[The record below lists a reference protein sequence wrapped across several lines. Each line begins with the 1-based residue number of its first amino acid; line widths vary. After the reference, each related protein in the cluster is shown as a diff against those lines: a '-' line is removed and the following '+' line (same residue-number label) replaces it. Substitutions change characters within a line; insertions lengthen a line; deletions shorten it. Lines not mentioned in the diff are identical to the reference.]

1 MRKSLR
7 NILIVAAVC
16 VLPLT
21 FYARTAPVPAPEPQS
36 GDQDSLVRLISAD
49 SLQLLEVNGKSCRRV
64 VGRPARFLHNN
75 TYLLCD
81 TAIWNV
87 DDQLIN
93 AMGQVKIIQDRTEL
107 RSDKLNYY
115 VDRDLAEFRGSVV
128 ILTDKD
134 NNTLKTRFLDYN
146 TKDSVAV
153 FRNGAS
159 MRDKDG
165 QIIESMSGSY
175 DSKIKTFTFSE
186 DVNMYTDSV
195 FVKTTWLKYE
205 SDLSLA
211 TFGYNT
217 HAWKDGDMLSSNA
230 GTYDRSAEN
239 FFFNRDVH
247 VMTDTQEGWC
257 DSLYFNRTTMD
268 VTMLGNAQV
277 SDTTRSVHALAGRMD
292 YVDSLSEVT
301 LTRQPAVVA
310 EVDDENGRDSVW
322 VGAEQLRYWTVPKCD
337 LDSMELVLS
346 TERLKSIAVDPVSE
360 LRRQAAEAAA
370 KAAEEAAANDPN
382 NAANAAKRKA
392 EYDKQTEAKGTGRT
406 KVEKPARISF
416 SKPSPADTI
425 AVAADTGAAT
435 DTVAVGEA
443 ADGSD
448 VEDVSI
454 VDAVEAADTVVGDVA
469 ADVVAVE
476 ESVVKAPAAAGV
488 SAVAAEAEDM
498 PVRAAEIGGEAEDI
512 PEFTELKM
520 ATDSLA
526 VATDSL
532 TLAADS
538 LAAPKDTTK
547 IGFMSAMGKVKIY
560 RSTMQVTCDSLRYC
574 DLDSLARL
582 YREPKIWNEENH
594 QYISD
599 SVYVV
604 IRNNAMEKANLMS
617 NAFIHVQEDSIHYDQ
632 IRSAEMVAYFDKEGQ
647 LSRFDALGGALA
659 LFYIEENDALATV
672 NKKDA
677 KMLSAV
683 FKDGTIQRIYYFQE
697 VKSDAYP
704 VVQMT
709 KEDQTI
715 KGFAWTPQDR
725 PKSRYD
731 ITGLGFRNSQ
741 RKRYEAV
748 PQPRFYQTDI
758 YFPGYI
764 ADVHRQ
770 LQVRDSLKAVRARQR
785 ELERLQAEENA
796 AREAADSLAKAD
808 SLAIADSLGIA
819 GSPAKNDS
827 LAIADSLSTVDFPAT
842 VDVPADSLANAADS
856 LGLGA
861 VSDSLAAAQPD
872 EREMRRQQKLA
883 EKAEAKRLRDEAR
896 EARWAEQDAKDAL
909 RQARKD
915 AKKAEALRRKKAR
928 ALRAAEQEK
937 SREAVLLQKYLL
949 KMEKAKAR
957 KEAKALKSETPA
969 S

>member
-93 AMGQVKIIQDRTEL
+93 AMGRVKIIQDRTEL

-230 GTYDRSAEN
+230 GTYDRSREN

-346 TERLKSIAVDPVSE
+346 AERLKSIAVDPVSE

-392 EYDKQTEAKGTGRT
+392 EYDKQTEAKGTGRA

-416 SKPSPADTI
+416 SKPSPADTVAVEDP
-425 AVAADTGAAT
+425 AVAADS
-435 DTVAVGEA
+435 
-443 ADGSD
+443 SD
-448 VEDVSI
+448 VEDLS
-454 VDAVEAADTVVGDVA
+454 VEAADAADTVA
-469 ADVVAVE
+469 AGEPAVE
-476 ESVVKAPAAAGV
+476 ELAVESPAAAGV
-488 SAVAAEAEDM
+488 SAVAADVEDMPVRDVEIAAEAEDM

-512 PEFTELKM
+512 PELTELKM

-526 VATDSL
+526 VAMDSL
-532 TLAADS
+532 AVAADS

-560 RSTMQVTCDSLRYC
+560 RRTMQVTCDSLRYC

-808 SLAIADSLGIA
+808 SLAIADSLALADSLGLA

-827 LAIADSLSTVDFPAT
+827 LAIADSLAT
-842 VDVPADSLANAADS
+842 VDVPADSLANA
-856 LGLGA
+856 
-861 VSDSLAAAQPD
+861 SDSLAAAQPD

>member
-64 VGRPARFLHNN
+64 VGKPARFLHNN

-93 AMGQVKIIQDRTEL
+93 AMGRVKIIQDRTEL

-230 GTYDRSAEN
+230 GTYDRSREN

-346 TERLKSIAVDPVSE
+346 AERLKSIAVDPVSE

-416 SKPSPADTI
+416 SKPSPADT
-425 AVAADTGAAT
+425 VAAT
-435 DTVAVGEA
+435 DTVAVVADTIAVEDPAVA

-454 VDAVEAADTVVGDVA
+454 VDAVEAADTVAADVV

-476 ESVVKAPAAAGV
+476 ESAVEAPAAAGV
-488 SAVAAEAEDM
+488 SAVAAET
-498 PVRAAEIGGEAEDI
+498 EDI

-532 TLAADS
+532 TVAADS

-560 RSTMQVTCDSLRYC
+560 RRTMQVTCDSLRYC

-808 SLAIADSLGIA
+808 SLAIADSLALADSLGIA

-827 LAIADSLSTVDFPAT
+827 LAIADSLAT
-842 VDVPADSLANAADS
+842 VDVPADSLANA
-856 LGLGA
+856 
-861 VSDSLAAAQPD
+861 SDSLAAAQPD

>member
-64 VGRPARFLHNN
+64 VGKPARFLHNN

-93 AMGQVKIIQDRTEL
+93 AMGRVKIIQDRTEL

-230 GTYDRSAEN
+230 GTYDRSREN

-346 TERLKSIAVDPVSE
+346 AERLKSIAVDPVSE

-416 SKPSPADTI
+416 SKPSPADTV
-425 AVAADTGAAT
+425 AVAADTIAVE
-435 DTVAVGEA
+435 DPTVA
-443 ADGSD
+443 ADSSV
-448 VEDVSI
+448 VEDFS
-454 VDAVEAADTVVGDVA
+454 VEAADAADTVA

-476 ESVVKAPAAAGV
+476 ESAVESPAAAGV
-488 SAVAAEAEDM
+488 SAVAAET
-498 PVRAAEIGGEAEDI
+498 EDI

-526 VATDSL
+526 VAADSL
-532 TLAADS
+532 TVAADS

-808 SLAIADSLGIA
+808 SLAIADSLALADSLGIA

-827 LAIADSLSTVDFPAT
+827 LAIADSLAT
-842 VDVPADSLANAADS
+842 VDAPADSLTN
-856 LGLGA
+856 

>member
-64 VGRPARFLHNN
+64 VGKPARFLHNN

-93 AMGQVKIIQDRTEL
+93 AMGRVKIIQDRTEL

-230 GTYDRSAEN
+230 GTYDRSREN

-346 TERLKSIAVDPVSE
+346 AERLKSIAVDPVSE

-416 SKPSPADTI
+416 SKPSPADT
-425 AVAADTGAAT
+425 VAAT
-435 DTVAVGEA
+435 DTVAVVADTIAVEDPAVA

-454 VDAVEAADTVVGDVA
+454 VDAVEAADTVA

-476 ESVVKAPAAAGV
+476 ESVVEAPAAVGV

-512 PEFTELKM
+512 PEFTELKT

-532 TLAADS
+532 AVAADS

-560 RSTMQVTCDSLRYC
+560 RRTMQVTCDSLRYC

-808 SLAIADSLGIA
+808 SLAIADSLALADSLGLA

-827 LAIADSLSTVDFPAT
+827 LAIADSLAT
-842 VDVPADSLANAADS
+842 VDAPADSLTN
-856 LGLGA
+856 

>member
-93 AMGQVKIIQDRTEL
+93 AMGRVKIIQDRTEL

-346 TERLKSIAVDPVSE
+346 AERLKSIAVDPVSE

-416 SKPSPADTI
+416 SKPSPADTV
-425 AVAADTGAAT
+425 AVAT
-435 DTVAVGEA
+435 DTVAVREA

-454 VDAVEAADTVVGDVA
+454 VEAGEAADT
-469 ADVVAVE
+469 
-476 ESVVKAPAAAGV
+476 
-488 SAVAAEAEDM
+488 VAAEAEDM
-498 PVRAAEIGGEAEDI
+498 PVRAAEIGGETEDI

-520 ATDSLA
+520 ATESLA

-532 TLAADS
+532 AVAADS

-827 LAIADSLSTVDFPAT
+827 LAIADSLATVDF
-842 VDVPADSLANAADS
+842 PADSLANA
-856 LGLGA
+856 
-861 VSDSLAAAQPD
+861 SDSLAAAQPD

-928 ALRAAEQEK
+928 ALRAAKQEK

>member
-64 VGRPARFLHNN
+64 VGKPARFLHNN

-93 AMGQVKIIQDRTEL
+93 AMGRVKIIQDRTEL

-230 GTYDRSAEN
+230 GTYDRSREN

-346 TERLKSIAVDPVSE
+346 AERLKSIAVDPVSE

-416 SKPSPADTI
+416 SKPSPADT
-425 AVAADTGAAT
+425 VAAT
-435 DTVAVGEA
+435 DTVAVVADTIAVEEA

-454 VDAVEAADTVVGDVA
+454 VDAVEAADTVA
-469 ADVVAVE
+469 ADV
-476 ESVVKAPAAAGV
+476 
-488 SAVAAEAEDM
+488 EDM

-532 TLAADS
+532 TVAADS

-560 RSTMQVTCDSLRYC
+560 RRTMQVTCDSLRYC

-808 SLAIADSLGIA
+808 SLAISDSLGRTDSLGIA

-827 LAIADSLSTVDFPAT
+827 LAIADSLAT
-842 VDVPADSLANAADS
+842 VDAPADSLTN
-856 LGLGA
+856 

>member
-93 AMGQVKIIQDRTEL
+93 AMGRVKIIQDRTEL

-230 GTYDRSAEN
+230 GTYDRSREN

-292 YVDSLSEVT
+292 YVDSLAELT

-346 TERLKSIAVDPVSE
+346 AERLKSIAVDPVSE

-416 SKPSPADTI
+416 SKPSPADTV
-425 AVAADTGAAT
+425 AVAA

-443 ADGSD
+443 ADSSD
-448 VEDVSI
+448 VEDVSV
-454 VDAVEAADTVVGDVA
+454 VDAVEAADTV
-469 ADVVAVE
+469 
-476 ESVVKAPAAAGV
+476 
-488 SAVAAEAEDM
+488 AAETEDM

-532 TLAADS
+532 TVAADS

-808 SLAIADSLGIA
+808 SLGIADSLAIADSLGIA

-827 LAIADSLSTVDFPAT
+827 LAIADSLAT
-842 VDVPADSLANAADS
+842 VDAPADSLTN
-856 LGLGA
+856 

>member
-93 AMGQVKIIQDRTEL
+93 AMGRVKIIQDRTEL

-217 HAWKDGDMLSSNA
+217 HAGKDGDMLSSNA

-346 TERLKSIAVDPVSE
+346 AERLKSIAVDPVSE

-406 KVEKPARISF
+406 KVEKPARISS
-416 SKPSPADTI
+416 SKPSPADTV
-425 AVAADTGAAT
+425 AFAADTI
-435 DTVAVGEA
+435 AVEDPAVA

-454 VDAVEAADTVVGDVA
+454 VDAVEAADTVA

-476 ESVVKAPAAAGV
+476 ESVVEAPAAVGV
-488 SAVAAEAEDM
+488 SAVAADVEDM
-498 PVRAAEIGGEAEDI
+498 PVWAAEIGG
-512 PEFTELKM
+512 
-520 ATDSLA
+520 
-526 VATDSL
+526 
-532 TLAADS
+532 
-538 LAAPKDTTK
+538 
-547 IGFMSAMGKVKIY
+547 
-560 RSTMQVTCDSLRYC
+560 
-574 DLDSLARL
+574 
-582 YREPKIWNEENH
+582 
-594 QYISD
+594 
-599 SVYVV
+599 
-604 IRNNAMEKANLMS
+604 
-617 NAFIHVQEDSIHYDQ
+617 
-632 IRSAEMVAYFDKEGQ
+632 
-647 LSRFDALGGALA
+647 
-659 LFYIEENDALATV
+659 
-672 NKKDA
+672 
-677 KMLSAV
+677 
-683 FKDGTIQRIYYFQE
+683 
-697 VKSDAYP
+697 
-704 VVQMT
+704 
-709 KEDQTI
+709 
-715 KGFAWTPQDR
+715 
-725 PKSRYD
+725 
-731 ITGLGFRNSQ
+731 
-741 RKRYEAV
+741 
-748 PQPRFYQTDI
+748 
-758 YFPGYI
+758 
-764 ADVHRQ
+764 
-770 LQVRDSLKAVRARQR
+770 
-785 ELERLQAEENA
+785 
-796 AREAADSLAKAD
+796 
-808 SLAIADSLGIA
+808 
-819 GSPAKNDS
+819 
-827 LAIADSLSTVDFPAT
+827 
-842 VDVPADSLANAADS
+842 
-856 LGLGA
+856 
-861 VSDSLAAAQPD
+861 
-872 EREMRRQQKLA
+872 
-883 EKAEAKRLRDEAR
+883 
-896 EARWAEQDAKDAL
+896 
-909 RQARKD
+909 
-915 AKKAEALRRKKAR
+915 
-928 ALRAAEQEK
+928 
-937 SREAVLLQKYLL
+937 
-949 KMEKAKAR
+949 
-957 KEAKALKSETPA
+957 
-969 S
+969 

>member
-93 AMGQVKIIQDRTEL
+93 AMGRVKIIQDRTEL

-346 TERLKSIAVDPVSE
+346 AERLKSIAVDPVSE

-416 SKPSPADTI
+416 SKPSPADTV
-425 AVAADTGAAT
+425 AVAADTVAVVADTIAVAT

-448 VEDVSI
+448 VEDVS
-454 VDAVEAADTVVGDVA
+454 VVEAVEAADTVA
-469 ADVVAVE
+469 
-476 ESVVKAPAAAGV
+476 S
-488 SAVAAEAEDM
+488 EAEDM

-532 TLAADS
+532 TVAADS

-808 SLAIADSLGIA
+808 SLAIADSLGLADSLGIA

-827 LAIADSLSTVDFPAT
+827 LAIADSLAT
-842 VDVPADSLANAADS
+842 VDVPADSLANAA
-856 LGLGA
+856 
-861 VSDSLAAAQPD
+861 DSLAAAQPD

>member
-346 TERLKSIAVDPVSE
+346 AERLKSIAVDPVSE

-416 SKPSPADTI
+416 SKPSPADTV
-425 AVAADTGAAT
+425 AVAADT
-435 DTVAVGEA
+435 VAVREA

-454 VDAVEAADTVVGDVA
+454 VEAGEAADT
-469 ADVVAVE
+469 
-476 ESVVKAPAAAGV
+476 
-488 SAVAAEAEDM
+488 VAAEAEDM

-683 FKDGTIQRIYYFQE
+683 FKDGTIQRICYFQE

-808 SLAIADSLGIA
+808 SLAIADSLGLVDSLGIA

-827 LAIADSLSTVDFPAT
+827 LAIADSLSTVDA
-842 VDVPADSLANAADS
+842 PADSLTN
-856 LGLGA
+856 

>member
-93 AMGQVKIIQDRTEL
+93 AMGRVKIIQDRTEL

-217 HAWKDGDMLSSNA
+217 HAWKDGDMLSANA
-230 GTYDRSAEN
+230 GTYDRSREN

-247 VMTDTQEGWC
+247 VMTDIQEGWC

-346 TERLKSIAVDPVSE
+346 AERLKSIAVDPVSE

-416 SKPSPADTI
+416 SKPSPADTVAVVADTI
-425 AVAADTGAAT
+425 AVEDPTVAADSSVVE
-435 DTVAVGEA
+435 DFSVEA
-443 ADGSD
+443 AD
-448 VEDVSI
+448 
-454 VDAVEAADTVVGDVA
+454 AADTVV
-469 ADVVAVE
+469 ADVEDTRLALANVDGHMADKAVLCVVGAQGHCVRIAVLNAQVNIGHGAVE
-476 ESVVKAPAAAGV
+476 GSRIGVARFLPLFDQSAG
-488 SAVAAEAEDM
+488 
-498 PVRAAEIGGEAEDI
+498 
-512 PEFTELKM
+512 
-520 ATDSLA
+520 
-526 VATDSL
+526 
-532 TLAADS
+532 
-538 LAAPKDTTK
+538 
-547 IGFMSAMGKVKIY
+547 
-560 RSTMQVTCDSLRYC
+560 
-574 DLDSLARL
+574 
-582 YREPKIWNEENH
+582 EPKH
-594 QYISD
+594 VSGL
-599 SVYVV
+599 SLVA
-604 IRNNAMEKANLMS
+604 RNLFLESRCILG
-617 NAFIHVQEDSIHYDQ
+617 Q
-632 IRSAEMVAYFDKEGQ
+632 DK
-647 LSRFDALGGALA
+647 
-659 LFYIEENDALATV
+659 
-672 NKKDA
+672 
-677 KMLSAV
+677 
-683 FKDGTIQRIYYFQE
+683 
-697 VKSDAYP
+697 
-704 VVQMT
+704 
-709 KEDQTI
+709 
-715 KGFAWTPQDR
+715 
-725 PKSRYD
+725 
-731 ITGLGFRNSQ
+731 FRT
-741 RKRYEAV
+741 A
-748 PQPRFYQTDI
+748 
-758 YFPGYI
+758 
-764 ADVHRQ
+764 
-770 LQVRDSLKAVRARQR
+770 
-785 ELERLQAEENA
+785 
-796 AREAADSLAKAD
+796 
-808 SLAIADSLGIA
+808 LAIAD
-819 GSPAKNDS
+819 
-827 LAIADSLSTVDFPAT
+827 
-842 VDVPADSLANAADS
+842 
-856 LGLGA
+856 
-861 VSDSLAAAQPD
+861 
-872 EREMRRQQKLA
+872 
-883 EKAEAKRLRDEAR
+883 
-896 EARWAEQDAKDAL
+896 
-909 RQARKD
+909 
-915 AKKAEALRRKKAR
+915 
-928 ALRAAEQEK
+928 
-937 SREAVLLQKYLL
+937 
-949 KMEKAKAR
+949 
-957 KEAKALKSETPA
+957 
-969 S
+969 

>member
-93 AMGQVKIIQDRTEL
+93 AMGRVKIIQDRTEL

-217 HAWKDGDMLSSNA
+217 HAWKDGDMLSANA
-230 GTYDRSAEN
+230 GTYDRSREN

-247 VMTDTQEGWC
+247 VMTDIQEGWC

-292 YVDSLSEVT
+292 YVDSLAELT

-346 TERLKSIAVDPVSE
+346 AERLKSIAVDPVSE

-416 SKPSPADTI
+416 SKPSAADTV
-425 AVAADTGAAT
+425 AVAA

-443 ADGSD
+443 ADTIADEDPAVAADSSD
-448 VEDVSI
+448 VEDFS
-454 VDAVEAADTVVGDVA
+454 VEAADA
-469 ADVVAVE
+469 ADTVA
-476 ESVVKAPAAAGV
+476 S
-488 SAVAAEAEDM
+488 EAEDM

-532 TLAADS
+532 TVAADS

-547 IGFMSAMGKVKIY
+547 IGFMSAIGKVKIY
-560 RSTMQVTCDSLRYC
+560 RRTMQVTCDSLRYC

-785 ELERLQAEENA
+785 ELERRQAEENA
-796 AREAADSLAKAD
+796 AREAADSLAKAN
-808 SLAIADSLGIA
+808 SLAIADSLGLVDSLGLA

-827 LAIADSLSTVDFPAT
+827 LAIADSLAT
-842 VDVPADSLANAADS
+842 VDVPADSLANAA
-856 LGLGA
+856 
-861 VSDSLAAAQPD
+861 DSLAAAQPD

>member
-93 AMGQVKIIQDRTEL
+93 AMGRVKIIQDRTEL

-346 TERLKSIAVDPVSE
+346 AERLKSIAVDPVSE

-392 EYDKQTEAKGTGRT
+392 EYDKQTEAKGTGRA

-416 SKPSPADTI
+416 SKPSPADTA
-425 AVAADTGAAT
+425 AVAADT
-435 DTVAVGEA
+435 VAVREA
-443 ADGSD
+443 ADSSD

-454 VDAVEAADTVVGDVA
+454 VEAGEAADT
-469 ADVVAVE
+469 
-476 ESVVKAPAAAGV
+476 
-488 SAVAAEAEDM
+488 VAAEAEDM

-532 TLAADS
+532 TVAADS

-808 SLAIADSLGIA
+808 SLAIADSLALADSLGIA

-827 LAIADSLSTVDFPAT
+827 LAIADSLAT
-842 VDVPADSLANAADS
+842 VDAPADSLTN
-856 LGLGA
+856 

>member
-93 AMGQVKIIQDRTEL
+93 AMGRVKIIQDRTEL

-292 YVDSLSEVT
+292 YVDSLAELT

-346 TERLKSIAVDPVSE
+346 AERLKSIAVDPVSE

-416 SKPSPADTI
+416 SKPSPADTV
-425 AVAADTGAAT
+425 AVAT
-435 DTVAVGEA
+435 DTVAVREA

-454 VDAVEAADTVVGDVA
+454 VEAGEAADT
-469 ADVVAVE
+469 
-476 ESVVKAPAAAGV
+476 
-488 SAVAAEAEDM
+488 VAAEAEDM

-526 VATDSL
+526 VAT
-532 TLAADS
+532 DS

-827 LAIADSLSTVDFPAT
+827 LAIADSLAT
-842 VDVPADSLANAADS
+842 VDAPADSLTN
-856 LGLGA
+856 

>member
-93 AMGQVKIIQDRTEL
+93 AMGRVKIIQDRTEL

-217 HAWKDGDMLSSNA
+217 HAWKDGDMLSANA
-230 GTYDRSAEN
+230 GTYDRSREN

-247 VMTDTQEGWC
+247 VMTDIQEGWC

-292 YVDSLSEVT
+292 YVDSLAELT

-346 TERLKSIAVDPVSE
+346 AERLKSIAVDPVSE

-416 SKPSPADTI
+416 SKPSAADTV
-425 AVAADTGAAT
+425 AVAA

-443 ADGSD
+443 ADTIADEDPAVAADSSD
-448 VEDVSI
+448 VEDFS
-454 VDAVEAADTVVGDVA
+454 VEAADA
-469 ADVVAVE
+469 ADTVA
-476 ESVVKAPAAAGV
+476 S
-488 SAVAAEAEDM
+488 EAEDM
-498 PVRAAEIGGEAEDI
+498 PVRAAEIGGETEDI

-526 VATDSL
+526 VVTDSL
-532 TLAADS
+532 TVAADS

-547 IGFMSAMGKVKIY
+547 IGFMSAIGKVKIY
-560 RSTMQVTCDSLRYC
+560 RRTMQVTCDSLRYC

-785 ELERLQAEENA
+785 ELERRQAEENA
-796 AREAADSLAKAD
+796 AREAADSLAKAN
-808 SLAIADSLGIA
+808 SLAIADSLGLVDSLGLA

-827 LAIADSLSTVDFPAT
+827 LAIADSLAT
-842 VDVPADSLANAADS
+842 VDVPADSLANAA
-856 LGLGA
+856 
-861 VSDSLAAAQPD
+861 DSLAAAQPD

>member
-93 AMGQVKIIQDRTEL
+93 AMGRVKIIQDRTEL

-292 YVDSLSEVT
+292 YVDSLAELT
-301 LTRQPAVVA
+301 LTRQPAVVS

-346 TERLKSIAVDPVSE
+346 AERLKSIAVDPVSE

-416 SKPSPADTI
+416 SKPSPADTV
-425 AVAADTGAAT
+425 AVAA

-443 ADGSD
+443 ADSSD
-448 VEDVSI
+448 VEDVS
-454 VDAVEAADTVVGDVA
+454 VVEAVEAADTL
-469 ADVVAVE
+469 
-476 ESVVKAPAAAGV
+476 
-488 SAVAAEAEDM
+488 AAEAEDM

-532 TLAADS
+532 AVAADS

-808 SLAIADSLGIA
+808 SLAIADSLGLVDSLGIA

-827 LAIADSLSTVDFPAT
+827 LAIADSLAT
-842 VDVPADSLANAADS
+842 VDAPADSLTN
-856 LGLGA
+856 

-915 AKKAEALRRKKAR
+915 AKKAEVLRRKKAR

>member
-93 AMGQVKIIQDRTEL
+93 AMGRVKIIQDRTEL

-230 GTYDRSAEN
+230 GTYDRSREN

-346 TERLKSIAVDPVSE
+346 ADRLKSIAVDPVSE

-416 SKPSPADTI
+416 SKPSAADTVAFAADTI
-425 AVAADTGAAT
+425 AVEDP
-435 DTVAVGEA
+435 AVA

-454 VDAVEAADTVVGDVA
+454 VEAGEAAETEA

-476 ESVVKAPAAAGV
+476 EPAVGESVVRAPAAAGV
-488 SAVAAEAEDM
+488 SALASEAEDM

-532 TLAADS
+532 TVAADS

-808 SLAIADSLGIA
+808 SLGLA

-827 LAIADSLSTVDFPAT
+827 LAIADSLAT
-842 VDVPADSLANAADS
+842 VDVPADSLANAA
-856 LGLGA
+856 
-861 VSDSLAAAQPD
+861 DSLAAAQPD

>member
-93 AMGQVKIIQDRTEL
+93 AMGRVKIIQDRTEL

-346 TERLKSIAVDPVSE
+346 AERLKSIAVDPVSE

-416 SKPSPADTI
+416 SKPSAADTV
-425 AVAADTGAAT
+425 AVAADT
-435 DTVAVGEA
+435 VAVREA
-443 ADGSD
+443 ADISD

-454 VDAVEAADTVVGDVA
+454 VDAVEAADT
-469 ADVVAVE
+469 
-476 ESVVKAPAAAGV
+476 
-488 SAVAAEAEDM
+488 VAAEAEDM

-532 TLAADS
+532 AVAADS

-547 IGFMSAMGKVKIY
+547 IGFMSAIGKVKIY
-560 RSTMQVTCDSLRYC
+560 RRTMQVTCDSLRYC

-677 KMLSAV
+677 KMLSAI

-808 SLAIADSLGIA
+808 SLA
-819 GSPAKNDS
+819 
-827 LAIADSLSTVDFPAT
+827 T
-842 VDVPADSLANAADS
+842 VDVPADSLANA
-856 LGLGA
+856 
-861 VSDSLAAAQPD
+861 SDSLAAAQPD

-937 SREAVLLQKYLL
+937 SREAVLLQKYLR

>member
-1 MRKSLR
+1 
-7 NILIVAAVC
+7 
-16 VLPLT
+16 
-21 FYARTAPVPAPEPQS
+21 
-36 GDQDSLVRLISAD
+36 
-49 SLQLLEVNGKSCRRV
+49 
-64 VGRPARFLHNN
+64 
-75 TYLLCD
+75 
-81 TAIWNV
+81 
-87 DDQLIN
+87 
-93 AMGQVKIIQDRTEL
+93 
-107 RSDKLNYY
+107 
-115 VDRDLAEFRGSVV
+115 
-128 ILTDKD
+128 
-134 NNTLKTRFLDYN
+134 
-146 TKDSVAV
+146 
-153 FRNGAS
+153 
-159 MRDKDG
+159 
-165 QIIESMSGSY
+165 
-175 DSKIKTFTFSE
+175 
-186 DVNMYTDSV
+186 
-195 FVKTTWLKYE
+195 
-205 SDLSLA
+205 
-211 TFGYNT
+211 
-217 HAWKDGDMLSSNA
+217 
-230 GTYDRSAEN
+230 
-239 FFFNRDVH
+239 
-247 VMTDTQEGWC
+247 
-257 DSLYFNRTTMD
+257 
-268 VTMLGNAQV
+268 
-277 SDTTRSVHALAGRMD
+277 
-292 YVDSLSEVT
+292 
-301 LTRQPAVVA
+301 
-310 EVDDENGRDSVW
+310 
-322 VGAEQLRYWTVPKCD
+322 
-337 LDSMELVLS
+337 
-346 TERLKSIAVDPVSE
+346 
-360 LRRQAAEAAA
+360 
-370 KAAEEAAANDPN
+370 
-382 NAANAAKRKA
+382 
-392 EYDKQTEAKGTGRT
+392 
-406 KVEKPARISF
+406 
-416 SKPSPADTI
+416 
-425 AVAADTGAAT
+425 
-435 DTVAVGEA
+435 
-443 ADGSD
+443 
-448 VEDVSI
+448 
-454 VDAVEAADTVVGDVA
+454 
-469 ADVVAVE
+469 
-476 ESVVKAPAAAGV
+476 
-488 SAVAAEAEDM
+488 
-498 PVRAAEIGGEAEDI
+498 
-512 PEFTELKM
+512 M

-532 TLAADS
+532 TVAADS
-538 LAAPKDTTK
+538 LAVPKDTTK

-827 LAIADSLSTVDFPAT
+827 LAIADSLAT
-842 VDVPADSLANAADS
+842 VDVPADSLANA
-856 LGLGA
+856 
-861 VSDSLAAAQPD
+861 SDSLAAAQPD

>member
-93 AMGQVKIIQDRTEL
+93 AMGRVKIIQDRTEL

-346 TERLKSIAVDPVSE
+346 AERLKSIAVDPVSE

-416 SKPSPADTI
+416 SKPSAADTVAVVANTI
-425 AVAADTGAAT
+425 AVAT

-454 VDAVEAADTVVGDVA
+454 VDAVEAADTVVGDV
-469 ADVVAVE
+469 
-476 ESVVKAPAAAGV
+476 
-488 SAVAAEAEDM
+488 EDM
-498 PVRAAEIGGEAEDI
+498 PVRAAEIGGEAEEI

-532 TLAADS
+532 TVAADS

-547 IGFMSAMGKVKIY
+547 IGFMSAIGKVKIY

-808 SLAIADSLGIA
+808 SLAIADSLGLVDSLGIA

-827 LAIADSLSTVDFPAT
+827 LAIADSLAT
-842 VDVPADSLANAADS
+842 VDVPADSLANA
-856 LGLGA
+856 
-861 VSDSLAAAQPD
+861 SDSLAAAQPD

>member
-93 AMGQVKIIQDRTEL
+93 AMGRVKIIQDRTEL

-346 TERLKSIAVDPVSE
+346 AERLKSIAVDPVSE

-416 SKPSPADTI
+416 SKPSPADTV
-425 AVAADTGAAT
+425 AVAADTVAAT

-454 VDAVEAADTVVGDVA
+454 VDAVEAADTVA

-476 ESVVKAPAAAGV
+476 ESAVEAPAAAGV

-532 TLAADS
+532 
-538 LAAPKDTTK
+538 AAPKDTTK

-560 RSTMQVTCDSLRYC
+560 RRTMQVTCDSLRYC

-808 SLAIADSLGIA
+808 SLAIADSLGLVDSLGLA

-827 LAIADSLSTVDFPAT
+827 LAIADSLAT
-842 VDVPADSLANAADS
+842 VDVPADSLANAA
-856 LGLGA
+856 
-861 VSDSLAAAQPD
+861 DSLAAAQPD

-937 SREAVLLQKYLL
+937 SREAVLLQKYLR

>member
-93 AMGQVKIIQDRTEL
+93 AMGRVKIIQDRTEL

-346 TERLKSIAVDPVSE
+346 AERLKSIAVDPVSE

-416 SKPSPADTI
+416 AKPSPADTV
-425 AVAADTGAAT
+425 AVVA
-435 DTVAVGEA
+435 DTVAFGEA
-443 ADGSD
+443 ADSSD

-454 VDAVEAADTVVGDVA
+454 VEAGEAAETEA

-476 ESVVKAPAAAGV
+476 EPAVGESAVESPAAAGV
-488 SAVAAEAEDM
+488 SALAAEAEDM

-532 TLAADS
+532 AVAADS

-808 SLAIADSLGIA
+808 SLAIADSLGLVDSLAIADSLGIA

-827 LAIADSLSTVDFPAT
+827 LAIADSLAT
-842 VDVPADSLANAADS
+842 VDVPADSLANAA
-856 LGLGA
+856 
-861 VSDSLAAAQPD
+861 DSLAAAQPD

-957 KEAKALKSETPA
+957 KEAKALKSESPA

>member
-64 VGRPARFLHNN
+64 VGKPARFLHNN

-93 AMGQVKIIQDRTEL
+93 AMGRVKIIQDRTEL

-230 GTYDRSAEN
+230 GTYDRSREN

-346 TERLKSIAVDPVSE
+346 AERLKSIAVDPVSE

-425 AVAADTGAAT
+425 AVAADTVAAT

-448 VEDVSI
+448 VEDVS
-454 VDAVEAADTVVGDVA
+454 VVEAVEAADTVA

-476 ESVVKAPAAAGV
+476 ESAVESPAAAGV
-488 SAVAAEAEDM
+488 SAVAAET
-498 PVRAAEIGGEAEDI
+498 EDI

-532 TLAADS
+532 TVAADSLTVAADS

-808 SLAIADSLGIA
+808 SLAIADSLALADSLGIA

-827 LAIADSLSTVDFPAT
+827 LAIADSLAT
-842 VDVPADSLANAADS
+842 VDAPADSLTN
-856 LGLGA
+856 

-909 RQARKD
+909 KQARKD

>member
-93 AMGQVKIIQDRTEL
+93 AMGRVKIIQDRTEL

-230 GTYDRSAEN
+230 GTYDRSREN

-346 TERLKSIAVDPVSE
+346 AERLKSIAVDPVSE

-392 EYDKQTEAKGTGRT
+392 EYDKLTEAKGTGRA

-416 SKPSPADTI
+416 SKPSPADTV
-425 AVAADTGAAT
+425 AFAADTI
-435 DTVAVGEA
+435 AVEDPAVA

-454 VDAVEAADTVVGDVA
+454 VEAGEAADSSDVE
-469 ADVVAVE
+469 DV
-476 ESVVKAPAAAGV
+476 SVVEAGE
-488 SAVAAEAEDM
+488 AAEAEDM

-532 TLAADS
+532 TVAADS

-808 SLAIADSLGIA
+808 SLAIADSLALADSLGLA

-827 LAIADSLSTVDFPAT
+827 LAIADSLAT
-842 VDVPADSLANAADS
+842 VDAPADSLTN
-856 LGLGA
+856 

>member
-346 TERLKSIAVDPVSE
+346 AERLKSIAVDPVSE

-416 SKPSPADTI
+416 SKPSPADTVAVVADTI
-425 AVAADTGAAT
+425 AVEA
-435 DTVAVGEA
+435 GEA

-454 VDAVEAADTVVGDVA
+454 VDAVEAADTVA

-476 ESVVKAPAAAGV
+476 ESAVRAPAAAGV
-488 SAVAAEAEDM
+488 SLVASETEDM

-532 TLAADS
+532 TVAADS

-560 RSTMQVTCDSLRYC
+560 RRTMQVTCDSLRYC

-808 SLAIADSLGIA
+808 SLGIA

-827 LAIADSLSTVDFPAT
+827 LAIADSLAT

>member
-64 VGRPARFLHNN
+64 VGKPARFLHNN

-93 AMGQVKIIQDRTEL
+93 AMGRVKIIQDRTEL

-230 GTYDRSAEN
+230 GTYDRSREN

-346 TERLKSIAVDPVSE
+346 AERLKSIAVDPVSE

-416 SKPSPADTI
+416 SKPSPADTV
-425 AVAADTGAAT
+425 AVAADT
-435 DTVAVGEA
+435 VA
-443 ADGSD
+443 AD
-448 VEDVSI
+448 
-454 VDAVEAADTVVGDVA
+454 VV

-476 ESVVKAPAAAGV
+476 ESAVEAPAVVEAPAAVGV
-488 SAVAAEAEDM
+488 SAVAAETEDM

-520 ATDSLA
+520 AADSLA

-532 TLAADS
+532 TVAADS

-827 LAIADSLSTVDFPAT
+827 LAIADSLAT
-842 VDVPADSLANAADS
+842 VDAPADSLTN
-856 LGLGA
+856 

-915 AKKAEALRRKKAR
+915 AKKAEALRKKKAR

-937 SREAVLLQKYLL
+937 SREAVLLQKYLR

>member
-93 AMGQVKIIQDRTEL
+93 AMGRVKIIQDRTEL

-346 TERLKSIAVDPVSE
+346 AERLKSIAVDPVSE

-416 SKPSPADTI
+416 SKPSPADTV
-425 AVAADTGAAT
+425 AFAADTI
-435 DTVAVGEA
+435 AVEDPAVA

-454 VDAVEAADTVVGDVA
+454 V
-469 ADVVAVE
+469 
-476 ESVVKAPAAAGV
+476 
-488 SAVAAEAEDM
+488 EAEDM

-532 TLAADS
+532 AVAADS

-808 SLAIADSLGIA
+808 SLAIADSLALADSLGIA

-827 LAIADSLSTVDFPAT
+827 LAIADSLAT
-842 VDVPADSLANAADS
+842 VDVPADSLANAA
-856 LGLGA
+856 
-861 VSDSLAAAQPD
+861 DSLAAAQPD

>member
-64 VGRPARFLHNN
+64 VGKPARFLHNN

-93 AMGQVKIIQDRTEL
+93 AMGRVKIIQDRTEL

-230 GTYDRSAEN
+230 GTYDRSREN

-346 TERLKSIAVDPVSE
+346 AERLKSIAVDPVSE

-416 SKPSPADTI
+416 SKPSPADTV
-425 AVAADTGAAT
+425 AVAADTI
-435 DTVAVGEA
+435 AVEDPAVA
-443 ADGSD
+443 ADISD

-454 VDAVEAADTVVGDVA
+454 VEAGEAADSSDVE
-469 ADVVAVE
+469 DV
-476 ESVVKAPAAAGV
+476 SVVEAGE
-488 SAVAAEAEDM
+488 AAEAEDM

-532 TLAADS
+532 TVAADS

-560 RSTMQVTCDSLRYC
+560 RRTMQVTCDSLRYC

-808 SLAIADSLGIA
+808 SLAIADSLALADSLGIA

-827 LAIADSLSTVDFPAT
+827 LAIADSLAT
-842 VDVPADSLANAADS
+842 VDAPADSLTN
-856 LGLGA
+856 

>member
-93 AMGQVKIIQDRTEL
+93 AMGRVKIIQDRTEL

-230 GTYDRSAEN
+230 GTYDRSREN

-292 YVDSLSEVT
+292 YVDSLAELT

-346 TERLKSIAVDPVSE
+346 AERLKSIAVDPVSE

-392 EYDKQTEAKGTGRT
+392 EYDKQTEAKGTSRA

-416 SKPSPADTI
+416 SKPSAADTV
-425 AVAADTGAAT
+425 AVAADT
-435 DTVAVGEA
+435 VAVREAADSSDFENLPVEAGEA
-443 ADGSD
+443 ADSSD

-454 VDAVEAADTVVGDVA
+454 VEAADAADTVV
-469 ADVVAVE
+469 ADV
-476 ESVVKAPAAAGV
+476 
-488 SAVAAEAEDM
+488 EDM

-532 TLAADS
+532 AVAADS

-560 RSTMQVTCDSLRYC
+560 RRTMQVTCDSLRYC

-731 ITGLGFRNSQ
+731 ITSLGFRNSQ

-796 AREAADSLAKAD
+796 AREAVDSLAKAD
-808 SLAIADSLGIA
+808 SLAIADSLGLVDSLGLA

-827 LAIADSLSTVDFPAT
+827 LAIADSLAT
-842 VDVPADSLANAADS
+842 VDVPADSLANAA
-856 LGLGA
+856 
-861 VSDSLAAAQPD
+861 DSLAAAQPD

>member
-93 AMGQVKIIQDRTEL
+93 AMGRVKIIQDRTEL

-346 TERLKSIAVDPVSE
+346 AERLKSIAVDPVSE

-416 SKPSPADTI
+416 SKPS
-425 AVAADTGAAT
+425 AADTVAAT
-435 DTVAVGEA
+435 DTVAVGVPA
-443 ADGSD
+443 VADDSSD

-454 VDAVEAADTVVGDVA
+454 VEAGEAAETEA

-476 ESVVKAPAAAGV
+476 EPAVGESVVRAPAAVGV

-512 PEFTELKM
+512 PEFTELKI

-526 VATDSL
+526 VAT
-532 TLAADS
+532 DS

-808 SLAIADSLGIA
+808 SLAIADSLGLVDSLGLA

-827 LAIADSLSTVDFPAT
+827 LAIADSLAT
-842 VDVPADSLANAADS
+842 VDVPADSLANAA
-856 LGLGA
+856 
-861 VSDSLAAAQPD
+861 DSLAAAQPD

>member
-64 VGRPARFLHNN
+64 VGKPARFLHNN

-93 AMGQVKIIQDRTEL
+93 AMGRVKIIQDRTEL

-230 GTYDRSAEN
+230 GTYDRSREN

-346 TERLKSIAVDPVSE
+346 AERLKSIAVDPVSE

-416 SKPSPADTI
+416 SKPSPADT
-425 AVAADTGAAT
+425 VAAT
-435 DTVAVGEA
+435 DTVAVVADTIAVEEA

-454 VDAVEAADTVVGDVA
+454 VEAGEAADSSDVE
-469 ADVVAVE
+469 DV
-476 ESVVKAPAAAGV
+476 SVVEAGE
-488 SAVAAEAEDM
+488 AAEAEDM

-532 TLAADS
+532 TVAADS

-560 RSTMQVTCDSLRYC
+560 RRTMQVTCDSLRYC

-796 AREAADSLAKAD
+796 AREAADSLAISD
-808 SLAIADSLGIA
+808 SLGRTDSLGIA

-827 LAIADSLSTVDFPAT
+827 LAIADSLAT
-842 VDVPADSLANAADS
+842 VDVPADSLANAA
-856 LGLGA
+856 
-861 VSDSLAAAQPD
+861 DSLAAAQPD

>member
-93 AMGQVKIIQDRTEL
+93 AMGRVKIIQDRTEL

-230 GTYDRSAEN
+230 GTYDRSREN

-247 VMTDTQEGWC
+247 VMTDIQEGWC

-292 YVDSLSEVT
+292 YVDSLAELT

-346 TERLKSIAVDPVSE
+346 AERLKSIAVDPVSE

-392 EYDKQTEAKGTGRT
+392 EYDKQTEAKGTGRA

-416 SKPSPADTI
+416 SKPSAADTVAFAADTI
-425 AVAADTGAAT
+425 AVEDP
-435 DTVAVGEA
+435 AVA

-454 VDAVEAADTVVGDVA
+454 VDAVEAADTVA

-476 ESVVKAPAAAGV
+476 ESVVEAPAAVGV

-532 TLAADS
+532 AVAADS

-560 RSTMQVTCDSLRYC
+560 RRTMQVTCDSLRYC

-808 SLAIADSLGIA
+808 SLAIADSLALADSLGLA

-827 LAIADSLSTVDFPAT
+827 LAIADSLAT
-842 VDVPADSLANAADS
+842 VDVPADSLANA
-856 LGLGA
+856 
-861 VSDSLAAAQPD
+861 SDSLAAAQPD

>member
-93 AMGQVKIIQDRTEL
+93 AMGRVKIIQDRTEL

-230 GTYDRSAEN
+230 GTYDRSREN

-292 YVDSLSEVT
+292 YVDSLAELT

-346 TERLKSIAVDPVSE
+346 AERLKSIAVDPVSE

-416 SKPSPADTI
+416 SKPSAADTV
-425 AVAADTGAAT
+425 AVAA

-443 ADGSD
+443 ADSSD

-454 VDAVEAADTVVGDVA
+454 VDAVEAADTIVA
-469 ADVVAVE
+469 E
-476 ESVVKAPAAAGV
+476 T
-488 SAVAAEAEDM
+488 EDM
-498 PVRAAEIGGEAEDI
+498 PVRAAEIGGGAEDI

-532 TLAADS
+532 TVAADS

-560 RSTMQVTCDSLRYC
+560 RRTMQVTCDSLRYC

-808 SLAIADSLGIA
+808 SLGIADSLAIADSLGIA

-827 LAIADSLSTVDFPAT
+827 LAIADSLAT
-842 VDVPADSLANAADS
+842 VDVPADSLTNA
-856 LGLGA
+856 
-861 VSDSLAAAQPD
+861 SDSLAAAQPD

>member
-93 AMGQVKIIQDRTEL
+93 AMGRVKIIQDRTEL

-346 TERLKSIAVDPVSE
+346 AERLKSIAVDPVSE

-416 SKPSPADTI
+416 SKPSPADTV
-425 AVAADTGAAT
+425 AVAADT
-435 DTVAVGEA
+435 VAVREA

-454 VDAVEAADTVVGDVA
+454 VEAGEAADT
-469 ADVVAVE
+469 
-476 ESVVKAPAAAGV
+476 
-488 SAVAAEAEDM
+488 VAAEAEDM

-808 SLAIADSLGIA
+808 SLAIADSLALADSLGIA

-827 LAIADSLSTVDFPAT
+827 LAIADSLAT
-842 VDVPADSLANAADS
+842 VDAPADSLTN
-856 LGLGA
+856 

>member
-64 VGRPARFLHNN
+64 VGKPARFLHNN

-93 AMGQVKIIQDRTEL
+93 AMGRVKIIQDRTEL

-230 GTYDRSAEN
+230 GTYDRSREN

-346 TERLKSIAVDPVSE
+346 AERLKSIAVDPVSE

-392 EYDKQTEAKGTGRT
+392 EYDKQTEAKGTGRA

-416 SKPSPADTI
+416 SKPSPADT
-425 AVAADTGAAT
+425 VAF
-435 DTVAVGEA
+435 GEA
-443 ADGSD
+443 ADTIA
-448 VEDVSI
+448 VEDPTVAADSS
-454 VDAVEAADTVVGDVA
+454 VVEDFSVEAADAADTVA

-476 ESVVKAPAAAGV
+476 ESAVESPAAAGV
-488 SAVAAEAEDM
+488 SAVAAET
-498 PVRAAEIGGEAEDI
+498 EDI

-532 TLAADS
+532 TVAADS

-808 SLAIADSLGIA
+808 SLAIADSLALADSLGIA

-827 LAIADSLSTVDFPAT
+827 LAIADSLAT
-842 VDVPADSLANAADS
+842 VDVPADSLANAA
-856 LGLGA
+856 
-861 VSDSLAAAQPD
+861 DSLAAAQPD

>member
-346 TERLKSIAVDPVSE
+346 AERLKSIAVDPVSE

-416 SKPSPADTI
+416 SKPSPADTV
-425 AVAADTGAAT
+425 AVAADT
-435 DTVAVGEA
+435 VAVREA

-454 VDAVEAADTVVGDVA
+454 VEAGEAADT
-469 ADVVAVE
+469 
-476 ESVVKAPAAAGV
+476 
-488 SAVAAEAEDM
+488 VAAEAEDM

-532 TLAADS
+532 TVAADS

-808 SLAIADSLGIA
+808 SLAIADSLGLVDSLGIA

-827 LAIADSLSTVDFPAT
+827 LAIADSLSTVDA
-842 VDVPADSLANAADS
+842 PADSLTN
-856 LGLGA
+856 

>member
-64 VGRPARFLHNN
+64 VGKPARFLHNN

-93 AMGQVKIIQDRTEL
+93 AMGRVKIIQDRTEL

-346 TERLKSIAVDPVSE
+346 AERLKSIAVDPVSE

-392 EYDKQTEAKGTGRT
+392 EYDKQTEAKGTGRA

-416 SKPSPADTI
+416 SKPSPADTVAVVADTV
-425 AVAADTGAAT
+425 AVAADTI
-435 DTVAVGEA
+435 AVEDPAVA
-443 ADGSD
+443 ADISD

-454 VDAVEAADTVVGDVA
+454 VDAVKAADT
-469 ADVVAVE
+469 
-476 ESVVKAPAAAGV
+476 
-488 SAVAAEAEDM
+488 VAAEAEDM

-532 TLAADS
+532 
-538 LAAPKDTTK
+538 AAPKDTTK

-560 RSTMQVTCDSLRYC
+560 RRTMQVTCDSLRYC

-808 SLAIADSLGIA
+808 SLSIADSLAIADSLGLVDSLGIA

-827 LAIADSLSTVDFPAT
+827 LAIADSLAT
-842 VDVPADSLANAADS
+842 VDAPADSLTN
-856 LGLGA
+856 

>member
-93 AMGQVKIIQDRTEL
+93 AMGRVKIIQDRTEL

-346 TERLKSIAVDPVSE
+346 AERLKSIAVDPVSE

-392 EYDKQTEAKGTGRT
+392 EYDKQTEAKGTGRA

-416 SKPSPADTI
+416 SKPSPADTV
-425 AVAADTGAAT
+425 AVAADT
-435 DTVAVGEA
+435 VAVREA

-454 VDAVEAADTVVGDVA
+454 VEAGEAADT
-469 ADVVAVE
+469 
-476 ESVVKAPAAAGV
+476 
-488 SAVAAEAEDM
+488 VAAEAEDM

-532 TLAADS
+532 TVAADS

-808 SLAIADSLGIA
+808 SLAIADSLGLVDSLGIA

-827 LAIADSLSTVDFPAT
+827 LAIADSLAT
-842 VDVPADSLANAADS
+842 VDAPADSLTN
-856 LGLGA
+856 

>member
-93 AMGQVKIIQDRTEL
+93 AMGRVKIIQDRTEL

-346 TERLKSIAVDPVSE
+346 AERLKSIAVDPVSE

-416 SKPSPADTI
+416 SKPSPADTV
-425 AVAADTGAAT
+425 AVAADTIAVE
-435 DTVAVGEA
+435 DPTVAADSSVVEDFSVEA
-443 ADGSD
+443 AD
-448 VEDVSI
+448 
-454 VDAVEAADTVVGDVA
+454 AADTVV
-469 ADVVAVE
+469 
-476 ESVVKAPAAAGV
+476 
-488 SAVAAEAEDM
+488 AETEDM

-532 TLAADS
+532 TVAADS

-827 LAIADSLSTVDFPAT
+827 LAIADSLAT
-842 VDVPADSLANAADS
+842 VDAPADSLANAADS
-856 LGLGA
+856 LGA